1 MCVCMCGQVK
11 ALGVKDINN
20 FAADDLYEA
29 KNMKQ
34 VILSIL
40 AFGTNCVYIYICVC
54 VCVCVCVC
62 GRLSSVSSVRFENR
76 LSSARVCVAFW
87 S

>member
-1 MCVCMCGQVK
+1 MYNIRVCVCMCGQVK

-40 AFGTNCVYIYICVC
+40 AFGKFCIYIYIYIYIHICIV
-54 VCVCVCVC
+54 
-62 GRLSSVSSVRFENR
+62 G
-76 LSSARVCVAFW
+76 
-87 S
+87 

>member
-1 MCVCMCGQVK
+1 MCGQVK

-40 AFGTNCVYIYICVC
+40 AFGKFCTHIYIYIYV
-54 VCVCVCVC
+54 
-62 GRLSSVSSVRFENR
+62 
-76 LSSARVCVAFW
+76 
-87 S
+87 

>member
-1 MCVCMCGQVK
+1 MCGQVK
-11 ALGVKDINN
+11 ALGVKDINK

-40 AFGTNCVYIYICVC
+40 AFGTNCVYIYLCVC
-54 VCVCVCVC
+54 V
-62 GRLSSVSSVRFENR
+62 
-76 LSSARVCVAFW
+76 
-87 S
+87 

>member
-1 MCVCMCGQVK
+1 MYTYVYITFVYVCMCGQVK

-40 AFGTNCVYIYICVC
+40 AFGQNCIYIYICIS
-54 VCVCVCVC
+54 
-62 GRLSSVSSVRFENR
+62 LSIYIYTYIYIYMYVYMVG
-76 LSSARVCVAFW
+76 
-87 S
+87 

>member
-1 MCVCMCGQVK
+1 MPFAQRENIQSFCDAVK

-34 VILSIL
+34 VHFLLSYVTL
-40 AFGTNCVYIYICVC
+40 PFLPPPSFLLC
-54 VCVCVCVC
+54 
-62 GRLSSVSSVRFENR
+62 
-76 LSSARVCVAFW
+76 
-87 S
+87 

>member
-1 MCVCMCGQVK
+1 MCVCTCGQVK

-40 AFGTNCVYIYICVC
+40 AFGKNRIYIDVYICICMCMYVCMYIYNIYICMYVYI
-54 VCVCVCVC
+54 
-62 GRLSSVSSVRFENR
+62 
-76 LSSARVCVAFW
+76 
-87 S
+87 

>member
-1 MCVCMCGQVK
+1 MNRVAPKSVKKINNSEMPFAQRENIQSFCDAVK

-34 VILSIL
+34 VRFLLSYVTRPPPPPSL
-40 AFGTNCVYIYICVC
+40 LVC
-54 VCVCVCVC
+54 
-62 GRLSSVSSVRFENR
+62 
-76 LSSARVCVAFW
+76 
-87 S
+87 